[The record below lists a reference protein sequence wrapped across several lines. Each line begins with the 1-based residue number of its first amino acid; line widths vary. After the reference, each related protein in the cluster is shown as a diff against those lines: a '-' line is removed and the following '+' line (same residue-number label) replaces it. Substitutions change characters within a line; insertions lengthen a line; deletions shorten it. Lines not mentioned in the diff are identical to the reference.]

1 MSIRFHEFDLLK
13 TQPRVEKSYHSF
25 VQPLYAYYPG
35 SGIDVSAIENL
46 RRTLGIKVFIHVD
59 YIIEPYQ
66 LEELKA
72 GLQHKQYSIVET
84 VDLGPDSLQAGLT
97 WNDYWHPKS
106 KGAFGLSADAYAKAF
121 KLETDEK
128 EIFHLLFMRT
138 EALGTYTLLNR
149 FLSTPHVVVLQ
160 DHGLGCFWTPFGG
173 NSIFYGDALRTGHLP
188 HYLYVDTH
196 TEVWPNY
203 VSCGEP
209 ENCVGMFANTQQK
222 ALFKR
227 LQLVDRPPYTPA
239 PALFRPGPLKS
250 NFLAASKKPNA
261 RKPTR

>member
-1 MSIRFHEFDLLK
+1 MSSRYDKIDLRQKQTSIAKDFELNL
-13 TQPRVEKSYHSF
+13 QPKK
-25 VQPLYAYYPG
+25 YAYYPG
-35 SGIDVSAIENL
+35 SGLDVSAIENL
-46 RRTLGIKVFIHVD
+46 RRAFDIKVFIHAD

-66 LEELKA
+66 LDELQA
-72 GLQHKQYSIVET
+72 ALQQKGYRILAVEN
-84 VDLGPDSLQAGLT
+84 LGPDSLQAGLT
-97 WNDYWHPKS
+97 WNDYWHPES
-106 KGAFGLSADAYAKAF
+106 KGAFGLPADAYAKAF
-121 KLETDEK
+121 RLTTDEE

-149 FLSTPHVVVLQ
+149 FLSAPHVVVLQ

-173 NSIFYGDALRTGHLP
+173 NSIFYRDAQITGRLP
-188 HYLYVDTH
+188 QYLYVDAH

-227 LQLVDRPPYTPA
+227 LQLVD
-239 PALFRPGPLKS
+239 
-250 NFLAASKKPNA
+250 
-261 RKPTR
+261 